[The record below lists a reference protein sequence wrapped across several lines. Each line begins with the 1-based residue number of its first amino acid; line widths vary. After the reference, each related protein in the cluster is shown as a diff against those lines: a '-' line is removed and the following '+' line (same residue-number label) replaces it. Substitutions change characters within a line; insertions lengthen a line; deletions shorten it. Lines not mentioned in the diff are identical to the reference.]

1 MTLSSVRLDADY
13 HVHSTFS
20 DDAVSTLEENLAAA
34 IAAGLTTVRFIDH
47 VRASTPWV
55 GEFVAAVAAL
65 TVPSGMRVLTGVET
79 KIMDVDGTIDVP
91 DEILSGAL
99 HVDAIVMADHQFP
112 GPDGPWSPEYTAQQ
126 LAAGLSVSVA
136 LDQLIDAYVAAMIR
150 FPAGQLAHPFSI
162 LPKVGLS
169 ESQLTDP
176 QLQRWATTAAA
187 TGTVIEV
194 NEKWACPSP
203 RTLAAAFA
211 AGATVVAATDSHVAA
226 DVGSYSRVSA
236 LLGEVHG

>member
-1 MTLSSVRLDADY
+1 MAHSAVRLDADY

-20 DDAVSTLEENLAAA
+20 DDAVSTIEENLAAA
-34 IAAGLTTVRFIDH
+34 MAAGLTTVRFIDH

-55 GEFVAAVAAL
+55 SEFVAAVAAL
-65 TVPSGMRVLTGVET
+65 TVPNGITVLTGVET
-79 KIMDVDGTIDVP
+79 KIMDVAGTLDLPDDIVSGDVR
-91 DEILSGAL
+91 
-99 HVDAIVMADHQFP
+99 VDAIVMADHQFP
-112 GPDGPWSPEYTAQQ
+112 GPDGPWTPEHTIAQ
-126 LAAGLSVSVA
+126 LAAGLAPSDA
-136 LDQLIDAYVAAMIR
+136 LDQLIDAYVAAMVA
-150 FPAGQLAHPFSI
+150 FPGGQLAHPFSI

-169 ESQLTDP
+169 EAQLTDQ
-176 QLQRWATTAAA
+176 QLERWASTAAA
-187 TGTVIEV
+187 TKTMIEV

-211 AGATVVAATDSHVAA
+211 AGAIVVAATDSHTAA